1 MKNNMM
7 AVAMVLT
14 TVFAHAQTNHQIMQQ
29 DKEQVLQVHRKIYQ
43 AIAGKK
49 GSDLQEMLKP
59 EFIFTSANA
68 DVWNKEKFLN
78 GFALHPAIALPL
90 FVTSEENIII
100 IDNTAIC
107 TALAHINI
115 KRGDQPV
122 QELWERVTETY
133 INQLGMWKLLA
144 IQATYVQKN

>member
-1 MKNNMM
+1 MKKTII
-7 AVAMVLT
+7 AVAILLA
-14 TVFAHAQTNHQIMQQ
+14 TVFVHAQTNQNMQPEKDQLLQIH
-29 DKEQVLQVHRKIYQ
+29 KKIYA
-43 AIAGKK
+43 AIACKK
-49 GSDLQEMLKP
+49 GPDLQEMLKP

-78 GFALHPAIALPL
+78 GFAMHPAVALPL

-100 IDNTAIC
+100 IDNTAIL

-133 INQLGMWKLLA
+133 IKQLGQWKLLA
-144 IQATYVQKN
+144 IQATFVQKN

>member
-1 MKNNMM
+1 MKKIIIT
-7 AVAMVLT
+7 VAILSAALFV
-14 TVFAHAQTNHQIMQQ
+14 HAQTNTMQNE
-29 DKEQVLQVHRKIYQ
+29 KEQVLQNHKKIYE

-49 GSDLQEMLKP
+49 GSGLQEMLKP
-59 EFIFTSANA
+59 AFIFTSANA
-68 DVWNKEKFLN
+68 DVWNKEQFIN
-78 GFALHPAIALPL
+78 GFALHPAISLPL

-133 INQLGMWKLLA
+133 IKQLGKWKLLA